1 MNSEKLENKAS
12 EPAKTGQQERL
23 HEKLV
28 SSAEKVRQ
36 TLGAWAA
43 KL

>member
-1 MNSEKLENKAS
+1 MAENSAKKAS
-12 EPAKTGQQERL
+12 EPAKNGQQEGL
-23 HEKLV
+23 HGKLI
-28 SSAEKVRQ
+28 SSADKVRQ

>member
-1 MNSEKLENKAS
+1 MTEKSANNAS
-12 EPAKTGQQERL
+12 KPAKTGQQEGL

-28 SSAEKVRQ
+28 SSADKVRQ

>member
-1 MNSEKLENKAS
+1 MAEKSENKAS
-12 EPAKTGQQERL
+12 EPVKNGQQERL
-23 HEKLV
+23 QEELV
-28 SSAEKVRQ
+28 SSADKVRQ